1 MTMAPTSSASTPMRR
16 REPVWLRSP
25 RPVLVTMTVVIL
37 AAGAT
42 DLTLVLLRS
51 GPRLALVSIAVTLA
65 GGLLSRRLPRVGVLV
80 ASAGT
85 LATAAVGWVPIAEWT
100 IVVFAL
106 VIVTIRGQ
114 RPLPLAAI
122 AAAAVYL
129 AEVLKTGQWASIDS
143 LAAVTAVAAGAP
155 FGTAL
160 ALHQRF
166 WQSLEQRADDAIAT
180 REIEAERRVAE
191 ERLRIARD
199 LHDIVGHQV
208 AVLSMQLGAIEVATR
223 KDPAIRADLDAA
235 RSSVKAVLLE
245 TQRILD
251 VLRAGNPEADGLEP
265 SPGIGRISELV
276 ASQQAMGLEIDATI
290 VAGDEEVDP
299 GVDLTAYR
307 IVQEGL
313 TNARRHGAGTVTLR
327 LVVADHHVTIDLT
340 NPVADRPGVEPVGS
354 GYGLVGMRE
363 RVASAGGTLT
373 AAREGD
379 RFHVHAVLAV
389 DGSTIR

>member
-1 MTMAPTSSASTPMRR
+1 MRR
-16 REPVWLRSP
+16 REPIWLGNP
-25 RPVLVTMTVVIL
+25 RPVLVTLTVLMV
-37 AAGAT
+37 AAGVT
-42 DLTLVLLRS
+42 DLTLVVLRS
-51 GPRLALVSIAVTLA
+51 GPPLALVSIAVTLA
-65 GGLLSRRLPRVGVLV
+65 GGLMSRRLPRFGVVV

-100 IVVFAL
+100 IVAFAL
-106 VIVTIRGQ
+106 VVVTIRGQ
-114 RPLPLAAI
+114 RPHPLAAV
-122 AAAAVYL
+122 ATVAVYL
-129 AEVLKTGQWASIDS
+129 AEVIKTGQWASIDS
-143 LAAVTAVAAGAP
+143 LAAVTAVIAGATL
-155 FGTAL
+155 GTAL
-160 ALHQRF
+160 ALHHRF
-166 WQSLEQRADDAIAT
+166 WESLEQRAEDAIAT

-251 VLRAGNPEADGLEP
+251 VLRVGNAEADGLEP

-276 ASQQAMGLEIDATI
+276 ASQQGMGLQIDATI
-290 VAGDEEVDP
+290 DAGDDEVDP

-313 TNARRHGAGTVTLR
+313 TNARRHGVGTATLR
-327 LVVADHHVTIDLT
+327 LAVADHHVRIDLT
-340 NPVADRPGVEPVGS
+340 NPVAHQPGVQLIGS

-379 RFHVHAVLAV
+379 RFTVHAVLAI

>member
-1 MTMAPTSSASTPMRR
+1 MAPPSTTPTPMRR
-16 REPVWLRSP
+16 RPPIWFRNA
-25 RPVLVTMTVVIL
+25 RPVLVTMTVAML

-42 DLTLVLLRS
+42 DLTLVLLRN
-51 GPRLALVSIAVTLA
+51 GPSLALVTIAATLA
-65 GGLLSRRLPRVGVLV
+65 GGLASRRLPRSGVLV
-80 ASAGT
+80 AAAGT
-85 LATAAVGWVPIAEWT
+85 LATAAVGWLPIAEWT

-106 VIVTIRGQ
+106 VVVTIRGL
-114 RPLPLAAI
+114 RPLPLAAV
-122 AAAAVYL
+122 AAVAVYL
-129 AEVLKTGQWASIDS
+129 AEVLKTGHWASIDS
-143 LAAVTAVAAGAP
+143 LAAVTAVVAGAT

-166 WQSLEQRADDAIAT
+166 WESLEQRADDAIAT

-245 TQRILD
+245 SQRILD
-251 VLRAGNPEADGLEP
+251 VLRAGNAEADAQEP
-265 SPGIGRISELV
+265 SPGIGRISDLV
-276 ASQQAMGLEIDATI
+276 ATRQAMGLRIEATI
-290 VAGDEEVDP
+290 DSGDDEVDP

-313 TNARRHGAGTVTLR
+313 TNAQRHGTGTATLR
-327 LVVADHHVTIDLT
+327 LAVADHRVTIDLT
-340 NPVADRPGVEPVGS
+340 NAVADRLGAEPTGS

-373 AAREGD
+373 AARDGD
-379 RFHVHAVLAV
+379 RFHVHAVLAT
-389 DGSTIR
+389 DGSTLR

>member
-1 MTMAPTSSASTPMRR
+1 MAPTSSASTPIRR
-16 REPVWLRSP
+16 REPIWLRNP
-25 RPVLVTMTVVIL
+25 RSVLVTLTVAML

-42 DLTLVLLRS
+42 DLTIVLLRS
-51 GPRLALVSIAVTLA
+51 GPPLALLSIAATLV
-65 GGLLSRRLPRVGVLV
+65 GGLVSRRLPQAGVLV
-80 ASAGT
+80 AAAGT
-85 LATAAVGWVPIAEWT
+85 LATAAVGWLPIAEWT

-106 VIVTIRGQ
+106 VVVTLRGQ
-114 RPLPLAAI
+114 RPLPLAAV

-129 AEVLKTGQWASIDS
+129 AEVLNTGHWASIDS
-143 LAAVTAVAAGAP
+143 LAAVTAVAAGAT

-160 ALHQRF
+160 ALHQQF
-166 WQSLEQRADDAIAT
+166 WESLERRADDAVAT

-223 KDPAIRADLDAA
+223 GDPAVRADLDAA
-235 RSSVKAVLLE
+235 RSSVKGVLLE

-251 VLRAGNPEADGLEP
+251 VLRAGKGEADGLEP

-276 ASQQAMGLEIDATI
+276 ASQEAMGLHIDATI
-290 VAGDEEVDP
+290 DPGVDELDA

-313 TNARRHGAGTVTLR
+313 TNARRHGAGTATLS
-327 LVVADHHVTIDLT
+327 LVIADRRVTIDLA
-340 NPVADRPGVEPVGS
+340 NPVADRPGVEPIGS

-379 RFHVHAVLAV
+379 RFTVHAVLAV
-389 DGSTIR
+389 DGGAIR